1 MPSLLLHVFDLDI
14 PYTCISQVYTMRD
27 ATETGSKIQDQ
38 SVYVSD
44 AMPTPGIDEVSSIAL
59 VA

>member
-27 ATETGSKIQDQ
+27 AAETGSKIQD
-38 SVYVSD
+38 
-44 AMPTPGIDEVSSIAL
+44 
-59 VA
+59 